1 MHRDVRG
8 VLMNKKYIV
17 GGLIFWAGV
26 SGYMGLR
33 ILESYTEDA
42 VFAALSAVPAQA
54 QEIKYSFLSNTL
66 SLKGVE
72 YELPDD
78 KIMH

>member
-1 MHRDVRG
+1 
-8 VLMNKKYIV
+8 MNKKYIV

-54 QEIKYSFLSNTL
+54 QELRYYFISNTIP
-66 SLKGVE
+66 LKGVE
-72 YELPDD
+72 
-78 KIMH
+78 